1 MTPRH
6 SILLAAALCALAG
19 CTGVPAPQGPQ
30 DTTKFTVENTARFAV
45 LDSATEAVV
54 SCTGLQERTLG
65 DGRLEV
71 VANLKNGDAKAV
83 RVQVQCEFLDGE
95 GVPLGTEAPW
105 QNLAISGNSTEV
117 VRFTAPAATARR
129 YAIRV
134 RRAR

>member
-6 SILLAAALCALAG
+6 PIFVLAACALAG
-19 CTGVPAPQGPQ
+19 CATAPAPQAPQ
-30 DTTKFTVENTARFAV
+30 DTTKFTVENTDRFAV

-71 VANLKNGDAKAV
+71 VANLRNSDAAPV
-83 RVQVQCEFLDGE
+83 RVQVQCEFLDAE
-95 GVPLGTEAPW
+95 GAPVGAEAPW
-105 QNLAISGNSTEV
+105 LAVAISGASTEV
-117 VRFTAPAATARR
+117 VRFTAPAVAARK

-134 RRAR
+134 RRAH